1 MPVFL
6 DRITSRPLGSVY
18 LVAVTRGTADGAAGR
33 AAVGVGAF
41 WAMSVLRPA
50 VERRTARTRASRVC
64 IVFSDGPAARG
75 PSYAPTEPA
84 LFQAGP
90 QVPTGDRSIRT
101 PLLSKF
107 RQPLRRR
114 NFPHA
119 VRPLDGLDDAEVAD
133 REHVRPVQSE
143 HQEHLRG
150 PASDP
155 FDTGQCGDDSVVGH
169 VIERIERQ
177 FTARDASLE
186 IPEVRNLL
194 TAQADDPQ
202 RVVINTGQAVRS

>member
-6 DRITSRPLGSVY
+6 DRMTSRPFGSVY
-18 LVAVTRGTADGAAGR
+18 LVAVTRGTDDAAAARLAGA
-33 AAVGVGAF
+33 GVGAF
-41 WAMSVLRPA
+41 WAMSGLRPA

-64 IVFSDGPAARG
+64 IVFSDGPTARG

-119 VRPLDGLDDAEVAD
+119 VRPLDRLDDPQVAD

-155 FDTGQCGDDSVVGH
+155 FDAGQCGDDGVVWH
-169 VIERIERQ
+169 FIQRIERQ
-177 FTARDASLE
+177 LTSRNASLE
-186 IPEVRNLL
+186 IPE
-194 TAQADDPQ
+194 
-202 RVVINTGQAVRS
+202 I